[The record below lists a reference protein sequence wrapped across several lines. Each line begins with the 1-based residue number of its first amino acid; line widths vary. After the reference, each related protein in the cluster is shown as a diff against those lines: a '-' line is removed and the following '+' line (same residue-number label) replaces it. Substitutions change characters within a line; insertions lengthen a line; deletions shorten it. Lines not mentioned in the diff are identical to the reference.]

1 MLKREDRVRVDKAG
15 MIHPVGRD
23 ASQELRHREG
33 DWRLMASPSEA
44 MLLVKAEEG
53 RTIRMA
59 GEITTAGGLADM
71 AAVIAQ
77 SKWRG
82 ELVVV
87 SEAGTR
93 VFYIEGGNLVQGRTT
108 VPEERIGEILYR
120 FGVLGRE
127 DLDAVLAAAEA
138 SGKKVGEMAI
148 ELGLFT
154 LEDLYRMMS
163 RQVEEIF
170 YGALYERDCTF
181 YFFDGFDE
189 KALWRKFSL
198 NAFTLLMDGA
208 RRVDELKY
216 FREKIP
222 AESYIPLAVSMRP
235 PGESGTSK
243 TPPEELQAI
252 YALCNGVRSIADIGR
267 EMGQLEFEVTRNVYQ
282 LMTGGFVQ
290 LVGARPDGPGAIVEA
305 FNSAL
310 QAIHKTCDDAAKGAE
325 LRVGLA
331 RFATGGGVYD
341 PLFLGA
347 GPMEDGSLLADR
359 VERNIQ
365 AFAGG
370 DANTWLLQLMN
381 DYVGFALFHAESLLP
396 RERERDLVERVAVI
410 LKPLA
415 PLLEASS
422 FSGGGAPNA
431 LASAF

>member
-15 MIHPVGRD
+15 MLHPAGRD
-23 ASQELRHREG
+23 ASQELRQREG
-33 DWRLMASPSEA
+33 DWRLLPSPDGV
-44 MLLVKAEEG
+44 MLLVRAGET
-53 RTIRMA
+53 RAVRMA
-59 GEITTAGGLADM
+59 GEISHAGGLADV
-71 AAVIAQ
+71 AALIAQ

-87 SEAGTR
+87 APAGTR
-93 VFYIEGGNLVQGRTT
+93 VFYIDAGNIVNARTT

-127 DLDAVLAAAEA
+127 DLDAVLLAAEQTR
-138 SGKKVGEMAI
+138 KRVGEMAI

-154 LEDLYRMMS
+154 PEDLYRMMS
-163 RQVEEIF
+163 RQIEEIF
-170 YGALYERDCTF
+170 YGALYERQGHY

-189 KALWRKFSL
+189 GALWRKFTI
-198 NAFTLLMDGA
+198 NAFTLLMEGA

-222 AESYIPLAVSMRP
+222 ADSYIPMAVSLRN
-235 PGESGTSK
+235 PGESGASK
-243 TPPEELQAI
+243 TPPEELQSI
-252 YALCNGVRSIADIGR
+252 YVLCDGSRSIADIGR
-267 EMGQLEFEVTRNVYQ
+267 EIGQLEFEVTRAVYQ
-282 LMTGGFVQ
+282 LMTGGYVQ
-290 LVGARPDGPGAIVEA
+290 LVGARPNGPGEIVSA

-310 QAIHKTCDDAAKGAE
+310 SAIHKTCDDHGKGAE
-325 LRVGLA
+325 LRNGLA

-347 GPMEDGSLLADR
+347 GPLEDGTLVADG

-370 DANTWLLQLMN
+370 DANQWLLQLMN

-396 RERERDLVERVAVI
+396 REVERELVDRVSAI

-422 FSGGGAPNA
+422 FSVSGQNRAVG
-431 LASAF
+431 L

>member
-1 MLKREDRVRVDKAG
+1 MLKREDRVRIDKAG
-15 MIHPVGRD
+15 MVHPVGRD

-33 DWRLMASPSEA
+33 DWRLMAGPDEA
-44 MLLVKAEEG
+44 MLLVKAVQG
-53 RTIRMA
+53 RSIRMA
-59 GEITTAGGLADM
+59 GEIASAGGLADM

-87 SEAGTR
+87 SDAGTR
-93 VFYIEGGNLVQGRTT
+93 VLYIDGGNLVQGRTT

-127 DLDAVLAAAEA
+127 DLDAVLAAAES
-138 SGKKVGEMAI
+138 SGKRVGEMAI
-148 ELGLFT
+148 ELGLFSAD
-154 LEDLYRMMS
+154 ELYRMMS

-170 YGALYERDCTF
+170 YGALYERQATF

-189 KALWRKFSL
+189 QAIWRKFSL
-198 NAFTLLMDGA
+198 NAFTLLMEGA

-222 AESYIPLAVSMRP
+222 AESYIPLAVSLRP
-235 PGESGTSK
+235 PGESGASK

-252 YALCNGVRSIADIGR
+252 YTLCDGSRSIADIGR

-282 LMTGGFVQ
+282 LMTGGFVK

-310 QAIHKTCDDAAKGAE
+310 STIHKTCDDAGKGAD
-325 LRVGLA
+325 LRSGLA

-347 GPMEDGSLLADR
+347 GPLEDGSLLADR

-370 DANTWLLQLMN
+370 DANQWLLQLMN

-396 RERERDLVERVAVI
+396 REAERVLVDRVTAI

-422 FSGGGAPNA
+422 ASATNA
-431 LASAF
+431 KASAF

>member
-1 MLKREDRVRVDKAG
+1 
-15 MIHPVGRD
+15 
-23 ASQELRHREG
+23 
-33 DWRLMASPSEA
+33 MASPDEA
-44 MLLVKAEEG
+44 MLLVKAVEG
-53 RTIRMA
+53 RTVRMA
-59 GEITTAGGLADM
+59 GEITVAGGLADM
-71 AAVIAQ
+71 AALIAQ

-82 ELVVV
+82 ELCVV
-87 SEAGTR
+87 SETGTR
-93 VFYIEGGNLVQGRTT
+93 VLYMEGGNLVQGRTT
-108 VPEERIGEILYR
+108 VPEERIGELLYR

-127 DLDAVLAAAEA
+127 DLDAVLAAAEG
-138 SGKKVGEMAI
+138 SGKRVGEMAI
-148 ELGLFT
+148 ELGLFSP
-154 LEDLYRMMS
+154 EDLYRMMS

-170 YGALYERDCTF
+170 YGALYERQATF
-181 YFFDGFDE
+181 YFFEGFDE
-189 KALWRKFSL
+189 KTIWRKFSH
-198 NAFTLLMDGA
+198 NAFTLLMEGA

-222 AESYIPLAVSMRP
+222 ADSYIPLAVSLHA

-243 TPPEELQAI
+243 TPPEELQSI
-252 YALCNGVRSIADIGR
+252 YALCDGKRSIADIGR

-282 LMTGGFVQ
+282 LMTGGFVK
-290 LVGARPDGPGAIVEA
+290 LVGARPDRPGAIVEA

-310 QAIHKTCDDAAKGAE
+310 SAIHKTCDDVEKGIE
-325 LRVGLA
+325 LRAGLA

-347 GPMEDGSLLADR
+347 GPLEDGSLIADR

-370 DANTWLLQLMN
+370 DANQWLLQLMN

-396 RERERDLVERVAVI
+396 RETERDLVDRVAVI

-422 FSGGGAPNA
+422 SGPSNA
-431 LASAF
+431 KAVAF